1 MAETESRWVAESP
14 MEHTHHDRKRRDV
27 WKTLGVRQEFDKA
40 RWRDLMCDVDG
51 RVELKV
57 ADCQYVFGASWGTG
71 ERLTE
76 NIDFLS

>member
-1 MAETESRWVAESP
+1 
-14 MEHTHHDRKRRDV
+14 
-27 WKTLGVRQEFDKA
+27 
-40 RWRDLMCDVDG
+40 MCDVDG